1 MGRETRA
8 PSQPPISDYGL
19 IADGNGAALV
29 SQRGSIDWCCVPRLD
44 SASCFGRLL
53 DWERGGHCSIE
64 PAGENPSVA
73 GRDYVGSSLV
83 LEATLRTEGG
93 EARLRDCM
101 TVDEG
106 GRPQE
111 RCELVRVVE
120 GVRGSFEL
128 AVRVEPR
135 FDYGTIDAWIR
146 HHGTETWTAIGG
158 DAGLLIWSD
167 VELEFDDDRQALAGL
182 AVVRPGERVRLSI
195 SSCDPAELDELADA
209 GAVDPAGVDRR
220 LEETIAFWR
229 RWAETLSLK
238 GPDAAGNLRSALV
251 LRALTYRPTGAIAAA
266 ATTSLPEVP
275 GGERNWDYRFSWIR
289 DAALAVRSLAELGCE
304 DEADGFRRFVERSA
318 AGNAKD
324 LQVMFG
330 IAGEHRIG
338 ERVLDGL
345 AGYDGAR
352 PVRAGNDA
360 SGQLQLDAFGHMLDQ
375 SWRWY
380 GRGHEPDD
388 DYWRFLV
395 DLVEAAVEHWR
406 EPDAGIWEWPGK
418 PKHFVHSKAMCWAAV
433 DRGLRLAE
441 ACMRKA
447 PERRWRGVRDEI
459 RAAIEGDGYDSK
471 RGIFVQAFG
480 ERGLDAALL
489 RLPTVDFI
497 AYDDER
503 MIRTTD
509 AIRER
514 LETGG
519 LLRRYDADD
528 GLPGSE
534 GAFVACVF
542 WLAEVLAR
550 QGRIEEARDAFD
562 RAIAT
567 ANGLGLLSE
576 EYDPERRLMLGNFP
590 QALSHLSH
598 LEASI
603 ALAETEAP
611 PGSTVA
617 TTAA

>member
-1 MGRETRA
+1 MASESRA

-19 IADGNGAALV
+19 LGDGHGAVLV
-29 SQRGSIDWCCVPRLD
+29 SHQGSIDWCCMPRLD

-53 DWERGGHCSIE
+53 DWGRGGHCSIE
-64 PAGENPSVA
+64 GRGRNPRVA
-73 GRDYVGSSLV
+73 GRGYVGSSLV
-83 LEATLRTEGG
+83 LESTLRSDGG
-93 EARLRDCM
+93 EAKLRDCM
-101 TVDEG
+101 TVVEEE
-106 GRPQE
+106 RPLE
-111 RCELVRVVE
+111 RCEIVRLVE
-120 GVRGSFEL
+120 GVRGAFEL
-128 AVRVEPR
+128 EVRLEPR

-158 DAGLLIWSD
+158 DAGLLIWAD
-167 VELEFDDDRQALAGL
+167 VDLELDGRDRLAGR
-182 AVVRPGERVRLSI
+182 AMVRPGERVRLSI
-195 SSCDPAELDELADA
+195 SSCNPAELDELA
-209 GAVDPAGVDRR
+209 GAGVVDASGIDRR
-220 LEETIAFWR
+220 LDDTIAHWQS
-229 RWAETLSLK
+229 WAETLSLK
-238 GPDAAGNLRSALV
+238 GPDTAGNLRSALI
-251 LRALTYRPTGAIAAA
+251 LRALTYRPTGAISAA

-275 GGERNWDYRFSWIR
+275 GGERNWDYRFAWIR
-289 DAALAVRSLAELGCE
+289 DSALAVRSLAALGCE

-345 AGYDGAR
+345 AGYGGAM

-360 SGQLQLDAFGHMLDQ
+360 SGQLQLDAFGHLLDQ

-406 EPDAGIWEWPGK
+406 EPDAGIWEWPSE
-418 PKHFVHSKAMCWAAV
+418 PKHFVHSKALCWAAV
-433 DRGLRLAE
+433 DRGLRLAG

-447 PERRWRGVRDEI
+447 PERRWHKARDEI
-459 RAAIEGDGYDSK
+459 RAAIEEEGYDSE

-480 ERGLDAALL
+480 EGGLDAALL

-503 MIRTTD
+503 MVRTTD

-514 LETGG
+514 LECGG
-519 LLRRYDADD
+519 LLRRYEADD
-528 GLPGSE
+528 GLPGRE
-534 GAFVACVF
+534 GTFVACTF

-550 QGRIEEARDAFD
+550 QGRIEEARGAFD

-567 ANGLGLLSE
+567 ANGLGLFSE

-603 ALAETEAP
+603 ALAETRAP

-617 TTAA
+617 ATAR

>member
-1 MGRETRA
+1 MASESRA

-19 IADGNGAALV
+19 LGDGHGAALV
-29 SQRGSIDWCCVPRLD
+29 SHQGSIDWCCMPRLD

-53 DWERGGHCSIE
+53 DWGRGGHCSIE
-64 PAGENPSVA
+64 GRGRNPRVA
-73 GRDYVGSSLV
+73 GRGYVGSSLV
-83 LEATLRTEGG
+83 LESTLRSDGG
-93 EARLRDCM
+93 EAKLRDCM
-101 TVDEG
+101 TVVEEE
-106 GRPQE
+106 RPLE
-111 RCELVRVVE
+111 RCEIVRLVE
-120 GVRGSFEL
+120 GVRGAFEL
-128 AVRVEPR
+128 EVRLEPR

-146 HHGTETWTAIGG
+146 HHGSETWSAIGG
-158 DAGLLIWSD
+158 DAGLLIWAD
-167 VELEFDDDRQALAGL
+167 VDLELDGRDRLAGR
-182 AVVRPGERVRLSI
+182 AMVRPGERVRLSI
-195 SSCDPAELDELADA
+195 SSCNPAELDELA
-209 GAVDPAGVDRR
+209 GAGVVDASGIDRR
-220 LEETIAFWR
+220 LDDTIAHWQS
-229 RWAETLSLK
+229 WAETLSLK
-238 GPDAAGNLRSALV
+238 GPDTAGNLRSALI
-251 LRALTYRPTGAIAAA
+251 LRALTYRPTGAISAA

-275 GGERNWDYRFSWIR
+275 GGERNWDYRFAWIR
-289 DAALAVRSLAELGCE
+289 DSALAVRSLAALGCE

-345 AGYDGAR
+345 AGYGGAM

-360 SGQLQLDAFGHMLDQ
+360 SGQLQLDAFGHLLDQ

-406 EPDAGIWEWPGK
+406 EPDAGIWEWPSE
-418 PKHFVHSKAMCWAAV
+418 PKHFVHSKALCWAAV

-447 PERRWRGVRDEI
+447 PERRWHKARDEI
-459 RAAIEGDGYDSK
+459 RTAIEEEGYDSE

-480 ERGLDAALL
+480 EGGLDAALL

-503 MIRTTD
+503 MVRTTD

-514 LETGG
+514 LECGG
-519 LLRRYDADD
+519 LLRRYEADD
-528 GLPGSE
+528 GLPGRE
-534 GAFVACVF
+534 GTFVACTF

-550 QGRIEEARDAFD
+550 QGRIEEARGAFD

-567 ANGLGLLSE
+567 ANGLGLFSE

-603 ALAETEAP
+603 ALAETRAP

-617 TTAA
+617 ATAR